1 MLSTIGDVMLDH
13 VTFENIAPDGL
24 TGERWSFYLLYNK
37 LVVNSYSIIERET
50 KRHKW
55 KTLKQ
60 WSRHH
65 DRNSMLRQN
74 DVPLTDAIKVQ
85 AKAEFLRQFEET
97 VTVGFQKS

>member
-1 MLSTIGDVMLDH
+1 MLDH
-13 VTFENIAPDGL
+13 VTFVNLAPDGL
-24 TGERWSFYLLYNK
+24 TGERWAFYLHYNN
-37 LVVNSYSIIERET
+37 LVVNSYSVIERES

-55 KTLKQ
+55 KMLKQ
-60 WSRHH
+60 WSRHP

-85 AKAEFLRQFEET
+85 AKAEFLRQLEEA